1 MFHWVILLS
10 KLCLRTTSHN
20 YLKYCTVM
28 MPNKCNF
35 PYKTYTCTIQ
45 VLSIKTC
52 LFTISFIIIQYL
64 YSCTHTIQIC
74 IHPTVTRYKSK
85 FHLHMQHLMC
95 IDSFMVN
102 VLSLL
107 QYATIVTRNKYLRFR
122 PAGYL
127 ACRYNNTLSDLES
140 ISPD

>member
-28 MPNKCNF
+28 MPKKCNF
-35 PYKTYTCTIQ
+35 PYIYMYY
-45 VLSIKTC
+45 LSLINKDM

-64 YSCTHTIQIC
+64 YSCTHTIKIC

-85 FHLHMQHLMC
+85 FHLHKQHLMC
-95 IDSFMVN
+95 IDSIMIN

>member
-35 PYKTYTCTIQ
+35 PYIYMYYSSLINKDM
-45 VLSIKTC
+45 
-52 LFTISFIIIQYL
+52 FIHNIIYYNSVQYL

-107 QYATIVTRNKYLRFR
+107 QYATIVTRNKYLKFC